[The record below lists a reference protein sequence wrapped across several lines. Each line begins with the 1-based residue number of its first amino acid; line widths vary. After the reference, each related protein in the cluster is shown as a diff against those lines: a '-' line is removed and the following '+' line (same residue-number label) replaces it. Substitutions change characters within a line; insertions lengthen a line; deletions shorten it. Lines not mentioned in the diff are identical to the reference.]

1 MRGSIIWFHVVVVQ
15 HGCTILS
22 SSGLQQVILACMKV
36 EHAVEARK
44 MVRDEASVAIPLAVG
59 ESLNKVQ
66 HKVPY
71 ASL

>member
-22 SSGLQQVILACMKV
+22 SSGLQQVILACMTV
-36 EHAVEARK
+36 EYAVKARE
-44 MVRDEASVAIPLAVG
+44 MVRDEASVAIPSAIG
-59 ESLNKVQ
+59 ESSNKVQ

-71 ASL
+71 ASP